1 MRLGKRI
8 NNGLRKDRMS
18 DFASDDV
25 RERAM
30 LVVQDVLERAQRDKR
45 WPVLARRNPEL
56 FAKVIQGLG
65 DGMTPTQISMRYKVN
80 RGDVYAI
87 RAQAAQHLDQLEE
100 LTKQDA
106 QMCLS
111 IGTAM
116 LQEMLITYADQ
127 MAKKSSVKSNDLS
140 LVGSTLTRV
149 LELKNALGDL
159 AQKEEEE
166 ELTLE
171 KVKQLRDLALK
182 KSKDAQ
188 KVSAKVVDSAREIV
202 QDGAIDV

>member
-1 MRLGKRI
+1 
-8 NNGLRKDRMS
+8 MS
-18 DFASDDV
+18 DFADEDV

-65 DGMTPTQISMRYKVN
+65 DGMTPAQISRKWGVN

-127 MAKKSSVKSNDLS
+127 MAKKATVKSNDLS

-159 AQKEEEE
+159 AHKEEEE
-166 ELTLE
+166 DLTLE
-171 KVKQLRDLALK
+171 KVKKMRDAAIQK
-182 KSKDAQ
+182 AKQAKQVSDKIVDA
-188 KVSAKVVDSAREIV
+188 ANEIV